1 MGTNVTGI
9 WDPMGHARFC
19 GEFGVL
25 LEFLDGEVFFG
36 HLEYG
41 SWLFGW
47 KEISALLRLKRNR
60 LFNYKLYTRVLCLI
74 GLGAGAL

>member
-1 MGTNVTGI
+1 MDHLLLLSCSSLIVGMNFTGI

-25 LEFLDGEVFFG
+25 LEFLDGEIFFG

-41 SWLFGW
+41 SWLFDVSCLDG
-47 KEISALLRLKRNR
+47 KKSV
-60 LFNYKLYTRVLCLI
+60 LF
-74 GLGAGAL
+74 

>member
-9 WDPMGHARFC
+9 WDPTGHARFY

-25 LEFLDGEVFFG
+25 LEFLVGEIFFK

-41 SWLFGW
+41 SRLFDVGCLDG
-47 KEISALLRLKRNR
+47 KKSAL
-60 LFNYKLYTRVLCLI
+60 F
-74 GLGAGAL
+74 